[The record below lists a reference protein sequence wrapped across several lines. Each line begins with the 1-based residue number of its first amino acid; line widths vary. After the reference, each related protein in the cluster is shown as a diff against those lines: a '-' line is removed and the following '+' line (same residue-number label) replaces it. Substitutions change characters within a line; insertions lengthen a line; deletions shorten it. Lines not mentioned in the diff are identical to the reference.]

1 MYKSFFIDFYSTLMR
16 TRSVVILTVHHTFIE
31 LVKEKQQLLRQN
43 STDIDVLHS
52 MHIRVIETF
61 HSHSLQ
67 QICVYDFLE
76 TFLSLRSPCKEKF
89 FFNWIS
95 LRVSFLTTDIFACCR
110 IAKAFFVHSIF
121 GKLQIIKQL

>member
-1 MYKSFFIDFYSTLMR
+1 MTFVKNQIIQIFNLPLKS
-16 TRSVVILTVHHTFIE
+16 TRIAVILTVHNTFIG

-67 QICVYDFLE
+67 HICVYNFLE
-76 TFLSLRSPCKEKF
+76 TFLSLYVLHAEKT
-89 FFNWIS
+89 
-95 LRVSFLTTDIFACCR
+95 SFLIGFR
-110 IAKAFFVHSIF
+110 
-121 GKLQIIKQL
+121 